1 MPSLAASLTDSSL
14 PAEIRKVWDAT
25 LAIPV
30 QSISAK
36 SPSLRALGDL
46 WVGIAQFLL
55 GIYVTNI
62 PIDPAV
68 RRILLG
74 EVLASRL
81 SLLEEELAAVKQ
93 SEIELKGTSESRRT
107 ADVQSRL
114 NLVAE
119 EQSLLGPS
127 APRWADAARLNI
139 LFSEVHSFVDDAMDR
154 VKLEQLADSL
164 KNGENQALKR
174 EDGFQAISGSFVH
187 RLQTN
192 YDDLADLSKPII
204 TAVLF
209 AKFGFRCLSRALQ
222 LDDAQPSSMIVKV
235 LSFPTATVSEH
246 SGNILSQV
254 LSAASLV
261 PHLHTDIE
269 RYTIL
274 PTFVS
279 RLDDLYATWSSIRLR
294 EQQDAQDA
302 DSLYRV
308 RKTDE
313 VVLSDI
319 EQEEQEFKELFPSFE
334 GVADEDNDLE
344 FRVDEKRKVDKKY
357 GQDRVLAFHRLITA
371 GFGGKDR
378 AREVY
383 ELAVDEELHRF
394 NGATFDESLDDQSL
408 AFQVQSLHKRRKETS
423 SSPVTPNFYLSP
435 NEPEIRHAHS
445 ILSRIAAR
453 LQFLLSEWPEQ
464 MVLQHILDRVE
475 RISALDLRSPVA
487 MILSALE
494 GLLVHTDD
502 WEAYANKE
510 NSLKSFQDE
519 ISALII
525 SWRRLELASW
535 MRLLDDQESAYIDR
549 DSEWTLR
556 LYGALIHGSINA
568 SAPEEHVKTVLPLL
582 NSYLSSSTFGQFT
595 PRLDTLR
602 AFAKLAQEIST
613 LSPDHSSIMIA
624 IATML
629 HNVIANANL
638 FGVRI
643 TADLGAKRAVLDKT
657 IKDFVRL
664 ASWKDINVYA
674 LKASAVKSHR
684 QLHKSIRKFR
694 EALSQPVSPILA
706 DLGSI
711 CPQDPAQTS
720 TPPAFIAPDL
730 SPPSAEVI
738 QARGNAGL
746 PDHLA
751 RLDTTFARYTAVL
764 TTSTKSASERISIAS
779 DLDTLAVE
787 VIETIQALQKATP
800 SSLTEDNKKIVNNLA
815 SRKRKA
821 FSDLLKALRASGF
834 SNNVR
839 ADALEKQKNASW
851 LADRPAFEHSDVI
864 DKEIIGKIEGY
875 HARLG
880 VLMLA
885 MRESFNG
892 HNDDINSQDL
902 QRGMGF
908 VESVYATSLNVRDG

>member
-1 MPSLAASLTDSSL
+1 LSTGDLD
-14 PAEIRKVWDAT
+14 IR
-25 LAIPV
+25 AI
-30 QSISAK
+30 
-36 SPSLRALGDL
+36 GDL
-46 WVGIAQFLL
+46 WISIAQFLL

-62 PIDPAV
+62 PIDPAI

-74 EVLASRL
+74 EIIDSRL
-81 SLLEEELAAVKQ
+81 SLLAEELEATQQA
-93 SEIELKGTSESRRT
+93 EIQLNGLPESSRT

-114 NLVAE
+114 DSVIE

-127 APRWADAARLNI
+127 ASRSADAARLDI
-139 LFSEVHSFVDDAMDR
+139 LFNEIHSFVDDAMDP
-154 VKLEQLADSL
+154 VKLEQLATSL
-164 KNGENQALKR
+164 KTGSKQALQR

-187 RLQTN
+187 RMESN
-192 YDDLADLSKPII
+192 YSDLADLSKPVV

-209 AKFGFRCLSRALQ
+209 AKFGFRCLARALQ
-222 LDDAQPSSMIVKV
+222 LESAQSSAIVVNV
-235 LSFPTATVSEH
+235 LSFPTMTISDH
-246 SGNILSQV
+246 TGNILSQV

-269 RYTIL
+269 RLAVL

-319 EQEEQEFKELFPSFE
+319 EQEEKEFKELFPSFE
-334 GVADEDNDLE
+334 GVADEDHE
-344 FRVDEKRKVDKKY
+344 VDSTIDDKRKVDKKY

-371 GFGGKDR
+371 GFGVKDR
-378 AREVY
+378 SKEVY
-383 ELAVDEELHRF
+383 NLAVDEELHRF
-394 NGATFDESLDDQSL
+394 NGIAFDESLDVTSL
-408 AFQVQSLHKRRKETS
+408 AFQVRSLHKRRQETS
-423 SSPVTPNFYLSP
+423 SSAITPNFYLSP

-453 LQFLLSEWPEQ
+453 IKFLLSEWPEQ

-487 MILSALE
+487 MILAALE

-519 ISALII
+519 ITALII
-525 SWRRLELASW
+525 SWRRLELSSW
-535 MRLLDDQESAYIDR
+535 MRLLDDQESAYVDR

-568 SAPEEHVKTVLPLL
+568 TTSADHVKTVLPLL
-582 NSYLSSSTFGQFT
+582 NDYLSSSTFGKFS

-602 AFAKLAQEIST
+602 AFAQLAREISM
-613 LSPDHSSIMIA
+613 LSPEHSPVMDA

-638 FGVRI
+638 FAIRI
-643 TADLGAKRAVLDKT
+643 SADLGTKRTVLDKT
-657 IKDFVRL
+657 IKDFVKL

-684 QLHKSIRKFR
+684 QLHKSIRKFK

-711 CPQDPAQTS
+711 CPQDPAQSS
-720 TPPAFIAPDL
+720 TPPALIASDIQ
-730 SPPSAEVI
+730 PPSAQAI
-738 QARGNAGL
+738 KARGEAQL
-746 PDHLA
+746 PEHLV
-751 RLDTTFARYTAVL
+751 RLDTTFARYTSVL
-764 TTSTKSASERISIAS
+764 ATSVKSASERISIAS

-800 SSLTEDNKKIVNNLA
+800 SCLTEDNKKIVNNLA

-839 ADALEKQKNASW
+839 ADAMEKQKNASW
-851 LADRPAFEHSDVI
+851 LAARPAFEHGDVI
-864 DKEIIGKIEGY
+864 DKEVIGKIEGY

-908 VESVYATSLNVRDG
+908 VESVYATSLSVRDG